1 MEDNRKEYLR
11 IYTEEGVNEKDVN
24 SMSREELQQ
33 AYKDLLNHHD
43 RKIDSKNNQIDD
55 LDKKNEKLNSLR
67 NVLIEHLNLDDY
79 ITDIVTD
86 CIYDYNLDDVVRDK
100 VEDVLRDARIEI

>member
-1 MEDNRKEYLR
+1 MEDNKKEYLR
-11 IYTEEGVNEKDVN
+11 VYTEEGVNEKDVN

-55 LDKKNEKLNSLR
+55 LDKKNEKLNNLR
-67 NVLIEHLNLDDY
+67 NVLIEHLDLDDY
-79 ITDIVTD
+79 IANIVSD